1 LPEFLNKH
9 HRGDYKS
16 PFFFIMNFKSTVAEL
31 LQVALDEN
39 PSLFLIELKIGSD
52 NSIRILLDGDKGVT
66 LEACIAVSRQIEH
79 NIDRELHDFSLEVS
93 SVGVGSPLTMPRQY
107 EKNVGRS
114 LEVITAEDLVLT
126 GNLTQADQEGI
137 TLEWKVRE
145 PKPIGKGKVTVT
157 KIKTLPFASIKNAK
171 VIIK

>member
-1 LPEFLNKH
+1 
-9 HRGDYKS
+9 
-16 PFFFIMNFKSTVAEL
+16 MNFKSLVAEL

-39 PSLFLIELKIGSD
+39 PSLFLIELKIGAD
-52 NSIRILLDGDKGVT
+52 NGIRILIDGDEGVK
-66 LEACIAVSRQIEH
+66 LESCIAVSRQIEH
-79 NIDRELHDFSLEVS
+79 NIDREEFDFSLEVS

-114 LEVITAEDLVLT
+114 LEVLTADDEILI
-126 GNLTQADQEGI
+126 GNLMQADHIGI
-137 TLEWKVRE
+137 TLEWKERE

-157 KIKTLPFASIKNAK
+157 KIKELPFVSIKSAK

>member
-1 LPEFLNKH
+1 
-9 HRGDYKS
+9 
-16 PFFFIMNFKSTVAEL
+16 MNFKSTVAEL

-39 PSLFLIELKIGSD
+39 QSLFLIELKIGSD

-114 LEVITAEDLVLT
+114 LEVITAED
-126 GNLTQADQEGI
+126 
-137 TLEWKVRE
+137 
-145 PKPIGKGKVTVT
+145 
-157 KIKTLPFASIKNAK
+157 
-171 VIIK
+171 

>member
-1 LPEFLNKH
+1 
-9 HRGDYKS
+9 
-16 PFFFIMNFKSTVAEL
+16 MNFKSTVAEL

-114 LEVITAEDLVLT
+114 LEVITAEDEVLT

-137 TLEWKVRE
+137 TLEWKARE

>member
-1 LPEFLNKH
+1 
-9 HRGDYKS
+9 
-16 PFFFIMNFKSTVAEL
+16 MNFKSTVAEL

-52 NSIRILLDGDKGVT
+52 NSIRILIDGDKGVT
-66 LEACIAVSRQIEH
+66 LESCIDVSRQIEH

-93 SVGVGSPLTMPRQY
+93 SVGVGSPLTMSRQY

-114 LEVITAEDLVLT
+114 LEVITAEDKVLI
-126 GNLTQADQEGI
+126 GNLTQADPEGI
-137 TLEWKVRE
+137 TLEWKARE
-145 PKPIGKGKVTVT
+145 PKPIGKGKITVT
-157 KIKTLPFASIKNAK
+157 KAKKISFASIKNAK

>member
-1 LPEFLNKH
+1 
-9 HRGDYKS
+9 
-16 PFFFIMNFKSTVAEL
+16 MNFKSTVAKL

-107 EKNVGRS
+107 EKNVGRL
-114 LEVITAEDLVLT
+114 LEVITAEDEVLT
-126 GNLTQADQEGI
+126 GNLTEADQGGI
-137 TLEWKVRE
+137 TLEWKARE
-145 PKPIGKGKVTVT
+145 PKPIGKGKATVT
-157 KIKTLPFASIKNAK
+157 KLKTLPFVSIKNAK